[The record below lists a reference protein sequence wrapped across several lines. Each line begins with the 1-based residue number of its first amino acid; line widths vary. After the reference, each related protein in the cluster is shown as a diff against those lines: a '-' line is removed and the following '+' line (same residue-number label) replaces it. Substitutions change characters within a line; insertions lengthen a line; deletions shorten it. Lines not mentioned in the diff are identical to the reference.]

1 VSAFKAMLSKYLL
14 FTEMSLLWFLAVCLY
29 FAAGHLLL
37 AFPKKEFHSSLEFR
51 AAGSRPKSHKTFQ
64 MPEWKGQVQE
74 LAVVAPT
81 VCNYLGSDQV
91 CVLAF
96 IGGKGGQGVKR
107 GPSHGSHTK
116 KLLM

>member
-1 VSAFKAMLSKYLL
+1 MLSKYLL

-74 LAVVAPT
+74 LAVVALT

-91 CVLAF
+91 CVGF
-96 IGGKGGQGVKR
+96 YRGKR
-107 GPSHGSHTK
+107 GTGG
-116 KLLM
+116 